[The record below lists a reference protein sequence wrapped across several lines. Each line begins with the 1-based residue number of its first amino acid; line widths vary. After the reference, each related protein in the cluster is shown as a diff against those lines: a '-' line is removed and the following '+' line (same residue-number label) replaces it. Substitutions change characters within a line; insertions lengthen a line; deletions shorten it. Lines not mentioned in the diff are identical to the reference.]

1 MWRGGKLAI
10 GALAGIVPCMTQA
23 ALSELL
29 QLPKPQRLA
38 VAERLWLSV
47 ADEASMP
54 VPESH
59 KRVLRKRLADYRAG
73 ALRTISH
80 EELMRRVRES

>member
-1 MWRGGKLAI
+1 MGGGLAFS
-10 GALAGIVPCMTQA
+10 GVAGIVRGMTQA
-23 ALSELL
+23 VLSELL

-54 VPESH
+54 VPEMH

-73 ALRTISH
+73 KLEVVSH

>member
-1 MWRGGKLAI
+1 MGGGLAFS
-10 GALAGIVPCMTQA
+10 GVAGIVRGMTQA
-23 ALSELL
+23 VLSELL

-54 VPESH
+54 VPETH

-73 ALRTISH
+73 KLGVVSH